1 MKKLVLSLA
10 IIGFVAFGAL
20 GVQHLIAASSQTEIV
35 NFDKDPKKD
44 DNKKAADVK
53 TTDVKAADTKEVK
66 ADAKTSESCAKSCS
80 SSCSDKSASSCCGS
94 EKSGCSSSSPD
105 KK

>member
-20 GVQHLIAASSQTEIV
+20 GVQNLIAATSQVEIV
-35 NFDKDPKKD
+35 NFDKDPKKAD
-44 DNKKAADVK
+44 AKAADTK
-53 TTDVKAADTKEVK
+53 TVDTKEVK
-66 ADAKTSESCAKSCS
+66 ADAKTTESCAKSCS
-80 SSCSDKSASSCCGS
+80 STCSDKSASAKSCCGS
-94 EKSGCSSSSPD
+94 EKSCCTSTTPD